1 MEKILEFVRN
11 VIVKKIKSTDI
22 CVDATCG
29 RGNDTLFLSKLA
41 KKVYAFDIQKEA
53 IDYSK
58 ELLKDYHNIEFIN
71 DSHENILNYVNEDID
86 VAMFNLGYLP
96 KGDKKITTKSAS
108 TISSIDKTIKKLA
121 HNGIVSVVCYPGHPE
136 GYIESKELLEY
147 LRGIN
152 QKEYDIVRYD
162 FINQIN
168 HPPFAVIIERI
179 K

>member
-1 MEKILEFVRN
+1 MEKVLEFVRN
-11 VIVKKIKSTDI
+11 IISKKIKATDI

-29 RGNDTLFLSKLA
+29 RGNDTLFLAKEA
-41 KKVYAFDIQKEA
+41 KKVYSFDIQKEA

-58 ELLKDYHNIEFIN
+58 EYLKDYHNIEFIN
-71 DSHENILNYVNEDID
+71 DSHENILKYVSEEINI
-86 VAMFNLGYLP
+86 AMFNLGYLP
-96 KGDKKITTKSAS
+96 KGDKSITTKSQS
-108 TISSIDKTIKKLA
+108 TISSIDKTIKNLA
-121 HNGIVSVVCYPGHPE
+121 LNGVVSVVCYPGHPE

-168 HPPFAVIIERI
+168 HPPFALIIEKI